1 MKAENVVVGEIY
13 YVQSKSSCKLCYKVK
28 VLEVLNKST
37 VLVEGTTI
45 SKKRKEKAKP
55 FKLSICQLHKTP
67 DKAVSGY
74 KQHHPEEFFN
84 GKKKK

>member
-13 YVQSKSSCKLCYKVK
+13 YVQSKSSCKLCYKLK

-74 KQHHPEEFFN
+74 KQHHPEEFIN